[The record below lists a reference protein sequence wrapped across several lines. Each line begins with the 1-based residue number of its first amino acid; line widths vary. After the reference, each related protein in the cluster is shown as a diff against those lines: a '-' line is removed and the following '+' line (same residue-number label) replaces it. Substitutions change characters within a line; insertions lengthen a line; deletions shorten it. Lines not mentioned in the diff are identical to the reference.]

1 MPARKKISHK
11 NYLVIGTADRGYD
24 QRVLNVLSQ
33 VQQYTKSTLV
43 HTGALSDIHAIKM
56 YNYRIGKLQKTLAR
70 MGGIEENDLNKVQE
84 ELDIL
89 VNGQDKIIKDIE
101 ATFED
106 VKWVTNDALIIPD
119 GLITERSY
127 EHHLDISTKL
137 SITPVAPAGDRRS
150 GHPISPR
157 SIQMYR
163 FFNNSV
169 VCPHPIIATRLFA
182 REGIN
187 HTLQF
192 LSTGALRFPSNAKR
206 QSETFEHFSHPSSI
220 LITHDIECD
229 EFYYQRI
236 YVDKIGEEVFAVWDG
251 LLFTET
257 LVIDVMA
264 EDRMGYITD
273 THGKVK
279 KRQVWLAFLDS
290 LRRNRPGFVC
300 HGGDLGDMPSIC
312 PHEKESS
319 LARDGLRLK
328 DDIDQF
334 VSDVTDIFDAI
345 DEYDNKNNVEVVTI
359 ESNHHEWLNRY
370 INDHKLLDG
379 LFGWQLIADA
389 LSERR
394 KITIREDAPGLA
406 SYCWGD
412 MRMRHGHSDGSVTSL
427 AATQEKATNGHY
439 HTHEE
444 FMNSLRIGCSC
455 DYPPYMVGQ
464 NDRWVWQI
472 ATGTKYKGVARIHAK
487 TVLVTDNGTSYV
499 YRGEIVKI

>member
-11 NYLVIGTADRGYD
+11 NYLVIGTADREYD
-24 QRVLNVLSQ
+24 QRVLNVLAQ
-33 VQQYTKSTLV
+33 VQKYTKSSLV
-43 HTGALSDIHAIKM
+43 HTGALSDIHAIAM
-56 YNYRIGKLQKTLAR
+56 YNHRIGKLQKTLAR
-70 MGGIEENDLNKVQE
+70 MGMIQDDELDRIQE
-84 ELDIL
+84 ELDVL
-89 VNGQDKIIKDIE
+89 VGGQDKIINDIE
-101 ATFED
+101 STFD
-106 VKWVTNDALIIPD
+106 KVTWVTNDKLIIPD
-119 GLITERSY
+119 GLITERPY
-127 EHHLDISTKL
+127 FHHLDISSKL
-137 SITPVAPAGDRRS
+137 SITPVAPAGDKRS
-150 GHPISPR
+150 GHPISNR

-163 FFNNSV
+163 YYNNSV

-182 REGIN
+182 RDGIN

-192 LSTGALRFPSNAKR
+192 LSTGALRFAFNAKR
-206 QSETFEHFSHPSSI
+206 QSETFEHFSHPSAI
-220 LITHDIECD
+220 LITHDPVFD
-229 EFYYQRI
+229 RSYYQRI
-236 YVDKIGEEVFAVWDG
+236 YVDIIGDEVFAVWDG

-257 LVIDVMA
+257 SVIDVDA

-273 THGKVK
+273 THGQVK
-279 KRQVWLAFLDS
+279 NQKVWLAFLDS
-290 LRRNRPGFVC
+290 LVRNRPGFVC

-312 PHEKESS
+312 PHETRSS
-319 LARDGLRLK
+319 LARDGLKLK
-328 DDIDQF
+328 DDLDQF
-334 VSDVTDIFDAI
+334 VADVTDIFDTL
-345 DEYDNKNNVEVVTI
+345 DTYDTNNQVEVVTI
-359 ESNHHEWLNRY
+359 ESNHHGWLNRY
-370 INDHKLLDG
+370 INDHKELDG
-379 LFGWQLIADA
+379 LFGWKLIQDV

-444 FMNSLRIGCSC
+444 FMNSMRIGCSC

-487 TVLVTDNGTSYV
+487 TVLVTDDGTSYV